1 MRLKSLITGLAA
13 MFAAAP
19 AIAQEGLQ
27 IIGVPTDK
35 GLGFQPQRQNWRATF
50 SGWTV

>member
-1 MRLKSLITGLAA
+1 MRLKSLVTGLAA

-35 GLGFQPQRQNWRATF
+35 GLGFQPSDRIGARP
-50 SGWTV
+50 SVVGR